1 LLKEATR
8 RTIAVMANDDD
19 KEPPPPPQPPV
30 WVPDQMWNPPPMR
43 RNNALFESQPAFV
56 PPPLQ
61 QSVWVPVPHQQR
73 NNVLYESSN
82 FVPPP
87 TEPPSPP
94 ADARGEEIN
103 ASFKEVERCQ
113 ADLASAMDRLR
124 NALPTATARE
134 IGPGHNQGPPLEDL
148 VWADAFI
155 ELLKDEGP
163 RIKTAADAKHLIE
176 QTEKVKQLPDRIWAW
191 LKAAGWLVAGV
202 GAHKVT
208 EDLTAP
214 LWDDVA
220 HKIVDLCHAIEVWVS
235 LLPLH

>member
-1 LLKEATR
+1 
-8 RTIAVMANDDD
+8 
-19 KEPPPPPQPPV
+19 
-30 WVPDQMWNPPPMR
+30 MR

-61 QSVWVPVPHQQR
+61 QSVWVPDQVWDMPHQQR

-176 QTEKVKQLPDRIWAW
+176 VEGGRMVGSRGWCAQGDRGFDR
-191 LKAAGWLVAGV
+191 AAM
-202 GAHKVT
+202 
-208 EDLTAP
+208 
-214 LWDDVA
+214 DDVA

-235 LLPLH
+235 VLPLH